1 MTINVVN
8 STSMP
13 QVPLYS
19 IIKLIIEL
27 LHNLTLSSYARTLVI
42 ICIVVFITP
51 INRATAEMPTI
62 TLASDHRCPY
72 SCNPN
77 DQNPGYLVEMA
88 QKIFEIYGIK
98 VEYKLMPWADAL
110 KAVEEGKIDGVIGIN
125 DIGGRDLITPTTP
138 QALTVNSVFT
148 RVGADW
154 VYDEPESL
162 AGKKIAMVLDYDI
175 KNASIQQYITT
186 NYLRDPWSF
195 VIESGINAVAD
206 SINSVIDKTS
216 DVYIGC
222 QEVVNHYLDSNNL
235 NSKIK
240 NCGKIEENSVPIY
253 IAFSASSAKAA
264 EYIKMLEDGMIS
276 IDTIGDL
283 TNLKTKYQIAQ

>member
-1 MTINVVN
+1 MTINVVK

-13 QVPLYS
+13 QIPLYS
-19 IIKLIIEL
+19 IMKLMIEFL
-27 LHNLTLSSYARTLVI
+27 YNLILSSYTKALFI
-42 ICIVVFITP
+42 ICIVVFIIP
-51 INRATAEMPTI
+51 INRAIAEMPTI
-62 TLASDHRCPY
+62 ILASDNRCPY
-72 SCNPN
+72 SCNPQ
-77 DQNPGYLVEMA
+77 DPNPGYLVEMA

-125 DIGGRDLITPTTP
+125 DIGGRDLITSTTP

-148 RVGADW
+148 RVGTDW

-175 KNASIQQYITT
+175 HNASIQQYITT

-195 VIESGINAVAD
+195 VVESGIDAVAD
-206 SINSVIDKTS
+206 SINSIVDKTS

-222 QEVVNHYLDSNNL
+222 QEVVNYYLDSNNL

-283 TNLKTKYQIAQ
+283 TSLKNKYQIAQ